1 MKTRFIIIGYGWR
14 ADFFYRI
21 AKMMPERFEISA
33 GVLRTKQRAEEVA
46 EKEGVYA
53 TENLDEALKTNPDF
67 AVLCVPRTIVKEYL
81 VRLMEAGLPILCE
94 TPPAQNVKELCEL
107 WEETKRLKGR
117 VQIIEQ
123 YFLQPYYAASL
134 EIIRKGFLGETTGV
148 MLSALHG
155 YHAVS
160 MFRKYL
166 GIGFENCRI
175 RGQKFISDITATN
188 GREGFDQSGKKVQ
201 FERDWASIAFDNGK
215 TAFLDFA
222 GEQYFSMIRARRWN
236 IQGVKGEINDMTVRY
251 LTEENLPVVQ
261 EISRFDVGVNN
272 NSEWA
277 HRGIMFLDQYLYT
290 NPFYPARMNDD
301 EIAVASCLE
310 KMKVYVE
317 TGKDFYSLKEAAQ
330 DTYLSFMIEKA
341 IGSGEEI
348 VTEKQPWAYNS

>member
-1 MKTRFIIIGYGWR
+1 MKTRFIIIGFGWR

-134 EIIRKGFLGETTGV
+134 EIIRK
-148 MLSALHG
+148 
-155 YHAVS
+155 
-160 MFRKYL
+160 
-166 GIGFENCRI
+166 
-175 RGQKFISDITATN
+175 
-188 GREGFDQSGKKVQ
+188 
-201 FERDWASIAFDNGK
+201 
-215 TAFLDFA
+215 
-222 GEQYFSMIRARRWN
+222 
-236 IQGVKGEINDMTVRY
+236 
-251 LTEENLPVVQ
+251 
-261 EISRFDVGVNN
+261 
-272 NSEWA
+272 
-277 HRGIMFLDQYLYT
+277 
-290 NPFYPARMNDD
+290 
-301 EIAVASCLE
+301 
-310 KMKVYVE
+310 
-317 TGKDFYSLKEAAQ
+317 
-330 DTYLSFMIEKA
+330 
-341 IGSGEEI
+341 
-348 VTEKQPWAYNS
+348 